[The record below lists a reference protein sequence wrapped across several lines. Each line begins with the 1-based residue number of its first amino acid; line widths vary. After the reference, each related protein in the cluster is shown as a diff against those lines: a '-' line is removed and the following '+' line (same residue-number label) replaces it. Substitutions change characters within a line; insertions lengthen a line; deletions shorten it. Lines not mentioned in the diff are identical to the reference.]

1 MNPSAQVEKVLV
13 TQSRL
18 TPYNPMDCSP
28 PGSSIHGILQTKIL
42 EWETILFSRGS
53 SRPRDRTWVACIAG
67 KFFSV

>member
-1 MNPSAQVEKVLV
+1 MNPSAQVKKVLV
-13 TQSRL
+13 SQSHPTL
-18 TPYNPMDCSP
+18 YNPMDCSA

-42 EWETILFSRGS
+42 EWVAILFSRGS